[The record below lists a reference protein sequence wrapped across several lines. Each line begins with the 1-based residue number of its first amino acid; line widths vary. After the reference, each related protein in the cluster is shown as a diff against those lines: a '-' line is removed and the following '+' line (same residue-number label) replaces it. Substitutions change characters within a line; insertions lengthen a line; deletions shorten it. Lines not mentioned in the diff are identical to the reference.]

1 MDDRFN
7 ISRLKVVFSIGVCI
21 LVLLITSCGNTES
34 SMHNFDIEIEEF
46 AMIVG
51 ESTLTVKQRDQVVLN
66 IKSDEDITFHI
77 HGYDHKIEVPME
89 EVTIFEFVATSTGS
103 FPFTLH
109 ATGFDQKHDHE
120 HSSHEH
126 EDKNGEIELGRFE
139 VYPR

>member
-1 MDDRFN
+1 
-7 ISRLKVVFSIGVCI
+7 
-21 LVLLITSCGNTES
+21 
-34 SMHNFDIEIEEF
+34 
-46 AMIVG
+46 MIVG